1 MTNLET
7 EFRSYLPRVS
17 AEETRSLLETFGSM
31 DVGDLQEPETGLV
44 MLTAL
49 DCYTHP
55 FHLGELL
62 VTQAEV
68 TVDGVR
74 AHATVMG
81 DQAEKAILAATLNGA
96 LRHTEAERLTREFVA
111 GWTTLLPGIQ
121 ERRDE
126 EMGVAAT
133 TKVAFENMA
142 EEEEI

>member
-1 MTNLET
+1 
-7 EFRSYLPRVS
+7 
-17 AEETRSLLETFGSM
+17 
-31 DVGDLQEPETGLV
+31 LV

-68 TVDGVR
+68 TVEGIR

-81 DQAEKAILAATLNGA
+81 DQAEKAVLAATLNGA
-96 LRHTEAERLTREFVA
+96 LRHPDSERLTLDFVDSWAAILPAVRQRRE
-111 GWTTLLPGIQ
+111 
-121 ERRDE
+121 E

-142 EEEEI
+142 EEEEL